1 MGLPA
6 QQPLQDDVKTLRKFV
21 NHLPPTGDLQKFS
34 LVLPTSHEVYHG
46 GKPIVIVV
54 YFFNSL
60 TPESDTHIISPDSF
74 TPKSSIKVMRIRGD
88 ICKIKKNSVIGQ
100 ILFVSTIGNVLQRSY
115 NWRLGWK
122 WLFFSKL

>member
-1 MGLPA
+1 MEIFCFIISFVHWKQQTTLTMGLPA

-54 YFFNSL
+54 YFL
-60 TPESDTHIISPDSF
+60 TLWPLKVIHI
-74 TPKSSIKVMRIRGD
+74 
-88 ICKIKKNSVIGQ
+88 
-100 ILFVSTIGNVLQRSY
+100 
-115 NWRLGWK
+115 
-122 WLFFSKL
+122 

>member
-1 MGLPA
+1 MGSPA
-6 QQPLQDDVKTLRKFV
+6 QQPLRDDARTLRKFV

-34 LVLPTSHEVYHG
+34 CVLPTSHEGYHG

-54 YFFNSL
+54 YFLTL

-88 ICKIKKNSVIGQ
+88 ICKIKKTSVIGQ

-115 NWRLGWK
+115 KRRLGWK

>member
-6 QQPLQDDVKTLRKFV
+6 QHPLQDDVKTLRKFV

-34 LVLPTSHEVYHG
+34 LVLPTSHEVYHS

-54 YFFNSL
+54 YFLTL

-74 TPKSSIKVMRIRGD
+74 TPKSSIKVMRIRRD
-88 ICKIKKNSVIGQ
+88 MCKIKKN
-100 ILFVSTIGNVLQRSY
+100 LSY
-115 NWRLGWK
+115 WANSL
-122 WLFFSKL
+122 